1 VSFRGV
7 NILELG
13 SGAAGPVA
21 TKYFAEHG
29 ARVIRVESSR
39 RPDFLRVLFLTK
51 DSKHGLNG
59 SPMYVLLNPGK
70 ECVSLN
76 LKDPRAVELVRRLVA
91 EWADVVCENF
101 APGVMT
107 RRGLDAEALRRLK
120 PDLIYASGCLFG
132 QTGPQR
138 TYPGFGGQG
147 SAIAGFN
154 HLTGWPDRE
163 PHGPYGT
170 ITDSLSPRY
179 VALAV
184 TAALLHRRRTGEGST
199 IDLSQIEAG
208 VYSLSELV
216 VRYSANGE
224 SVVRAGNRD
233 ERMVPHGVFPAA
245 GEDRWIAIAVP
256 GDAAWEALCTE
267 MGVVPFDRFADPE
280 ATEGRVADWTAAHD
294 PHALAERL
302 QAAGV
307 PAGPAQSFQDLLDDP
322 QLAHRGHW
330 VPLRHGNLGEMP
342 FERCGFR
349 LSEAPGELRTPGPD
363 LGEHNRAVLGD
374 VLGLADDEIQRLQQE
389 GVVE

>member
-1 VSFRGV
+1 MIFRDV

-39 RPDFLRVLFLTK
+39 RPDFLRVLFLTR
-51 DSKHGLNG
+51 DSKHGLDG

-70 ECVSLN
+70 ESVSLN
-76 LKDPRAVELVRRLVA
+76 LKEARAVELVRRLVA

-101 APGVMT
+101 APGVMA

-132 QTGPQR
+132 QTGPQHA
-138 TYPGFGGQG
+138 YPGFGGQG

-184 TAALLHRRRTGEGST
+184 TAALLHRCRTGEGST

-245 GEDRWIAIAVP
+245 GEDRWVAIAVS
-256 GDAAWEALCTE
+256 GDAEWEALCAE
-267 MGVVPFDRFADPE
+267 MGVAPFDRFADPE
-280 ATEGRVADWTAAHD
+280 ATEGRVADWTAGYD

-307 PAGPAQSFQDLLDDP
+307 PAGPVQTFQDLLDDP

-349 LSEAPGELRTPGPD
+349 LSGAPGELRTPGPD
-363 LGEHNRAVLGD
+363 LGEHNAAVLGG
-374 VLGLADDEIQRLQQE
+374 VLGLSDEEIQRLQRE